1 MSIVLVV
8 EDDLTQQHLL
18 SKLLERVGLTVIA
31 AGDGVEALEKVQQF
45 HPNLVILDI
54 VLPRMN
60 GYEVCRRLKSEP
72 ETETIPVLMCSAKK
86 EDFDRYWGMKQGA
99 DAYLAKPCHPQEIV
113 ETVKKLLK
121 SHHQAAS

>member
-1 MSIVLVV
+1 MSIVLVI

-18 SKLLERVGLTVIA
+18 SNLLERVGLTVIA
-31 AGDGVEALEKVQQF
+31 ARDGIEALEKVQQF
-45 HPNLVILDI
+45 HPNLIILDI

-72 ETETIPVLMCSAKK
+72 ETQNIPILMCSAKK

-99 DAYLAKPCHPQEIV
+99 DAYLAKPCHPKEIV
-113 ETVKKLLK
+113 QTVKKLLS
-121 SHHQAAS
+121 SHQQAVS

>member
-1 MSIVLVV
+1 MSTVLVV

-18 SKLLERVGLTVIA
+18 SKLLERVELTVIV
-31 AGDGVEALEKVQQF
+31 AGDGVEALEKIQQF
-45 HPNLVILDI
+45 HPDLVILDI

-72 ETETIPVLMCSAKK
+72 ETQTIPVLMCSAKK

-113 ETVKKLLK
+113 ETVKKLLN
-121 SHHQAAS
+121 SHDRAVS